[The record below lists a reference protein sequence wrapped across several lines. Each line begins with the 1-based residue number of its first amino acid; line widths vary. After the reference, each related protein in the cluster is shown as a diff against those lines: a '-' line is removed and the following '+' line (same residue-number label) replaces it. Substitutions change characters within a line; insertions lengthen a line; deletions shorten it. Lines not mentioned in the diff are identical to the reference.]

1 MPNRPK
7 PLTPT
12 LLKRTLQK
20 TLSEADRIA
29 VLGIGSDLRAD
40 DAAGVLVARQLM
52 RSCAG
57 AGSRCAAFEGGTAP
71 ENLTGEIIKFV
82 RGHGTGER
90 GHVVFVDTADMG
102 LKPGSICLL
111 DHDDLAGV
119 SFSTHQLPLSVLADY
134 LQKSLPI
141 TITFIAIQP
150 RTVSFGGSRSSA
162 GITAVGHVVSA
173 LLEAI
178 APPRRDARPAAGP
191 PMSRK
196 RTALAGRVGRIRRQG
211 MKGRG
216 R

>member
-7 PLTPT
+7 PLTQT
-12 LLKRTLQK
+12 LLRKTLQK

-29 VLGIGSDLRAD
+29 ILGIGSDLRSD

-52 RSCAG
+52 PSCVG
-57 AGSRCAAFEGGTAP
+57 AGPRCAVYEGGTAP
-71 ENLTGEIIKFV
+71 ENLTGEIIRFV
-82 RGHGTGER
+82 RGREAGGR

-111 DHDDLAGV
+111 GHDDLAGV

-134 LQKSLPI
+134 LRGSLPVD
-141 TITFIAIQP
+141 ITFIAIQP
-150 RTVSFGGSRSSA
+150 RTVSFGGSRSIA
-162 GITAVGHVVSA
+162 TMKAVGHVVAA
-173 LLEAI
+173 LRDVI
-178 APPRRDARPAAGP
+178 APPHRDARPVGA
-191 PMSRK
+191 PMSR
-196 RTALAGRVGRIRRQG
+196 RQTTPAARIERVRRQG

>member
-1 MPNRPK
+1 MPSLPK

-12 LLKRTLQK
+12 LLRKTLQK

-71 ENLTGEIIKFV
+71 ENLTGEIIRFV

-90 GHVVFVDTADMG
+90 GHIVFVDTADMG

-111 DHDDLAGV
+111 ERDDLAGV

-134 LQKSLPI
+134 LQRSLPVE
-141 TITFIAIQP
+141 ITFIAIQP

-178 APPRRDARPAAGP
+178 APPRRDARPAGP
-191 PMSRK
+191 PVSRK